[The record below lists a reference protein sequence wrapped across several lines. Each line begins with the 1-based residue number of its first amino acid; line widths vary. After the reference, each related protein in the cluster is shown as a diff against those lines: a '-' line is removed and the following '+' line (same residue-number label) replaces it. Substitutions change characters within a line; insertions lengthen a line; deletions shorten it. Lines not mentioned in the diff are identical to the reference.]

1 MSSTDDPHP
10 AAPRKRSRKRWG
22 CGAVLLVGLAL
33 LTAAAGVAYWLW
45 SSEPAYVAANRA
57 FLHSQSP
64 AELERMATALENR
77 ISRQLTELPPAP
89 ASRPATRAAERGAE
103 RDGSAAPTDASR
115 THSTGTTDTTEAA
128 AQPGNDDDAPT
139 SFEELQ
145 QLARQ
150 TGTREI
156 EMTVGE
162 VNAWLA
168 TRSEKWLANEGLSTP
183 EQINDPMIAIEGE
196 RVVIGFHFSEG
207 DFSQWVSL
215 SLDVDTSS
223 TGQATVRLAGVRGG
237 RLPLPAKRAL
247 ERGEEEL
254 ADRVGRQ
261 TWQEARAA
269 LDGQTVDAR
278 FRLDQRLATL
288 VDFEAKG
295 NKVLLTVRVEPMTQ
309 ENAEAAEGAPSLR

>member
-1 MSSTDDPHP
+1 M
-10 AAPRKRSRKRWG
+10 G

-45 SSEPAYVAANRA
+45 SSEPAYVAENRA
-57 FLHSQSP
+57 FLQSQSP
-64 AELERMATALENR
+64 AELERVATALENR
-77 ISRQLTELPPAP
+77 ISRQLTELPPAA
-89 ASRPATRAAERGAE
+89 ASRSATRVAERGAK
-103 RDGSAAPTDASR
+103 RDGSAAPIDASR
-115 THSTGTTDTTEAA
+115 THSTDDTDASV
-128 AQPGNDDDAPT
+128 QPGNDDDAPT

-168 TRSEKWLANEGLSTP
+168 TRSEKWLANEGLSMP
-183 EQINDPMIAIEGE
+183 EQISDPMIAIEGQ
-196 RVVIGFHFSEG
+196 RVVVGFHFSEG

-215 SLDVDTSS
+215 SLDVDTST

-247 ERGEEEL
+247 ERGEEGL
-254 ADRVGRQ
+254 ADRVDKQ
-261 TWQEARAA
+261 TLQEARAA
-269 LDGQTVDAR
+269 LDGKTVDAR

-295 NKVLLTVRVEPMTQ
+295 NKVILTVRVEPMTQ
-309 ENAEAAEGAPSLR
+309 ENAEAAEGAPSL